1 MSSGRRG
8 HDGQGVGDQHVVLAL
23 ADSRGFVSLR
33 QPATPREER
42 YAIGRSLRKRTP
54 RSALGTWRVPSGR
67 PDPVQQIRATH
78 EGRLDRL
85 IPVRIGRM
93 ITSPYAFLRGAAALM
108 AEDFAHLPSTGITPV
123 ICGDAHL
130 GNFGFY
136 ASPER
141 DLVFDLNDFDE
152 AHPGPWEWDLRRL
165 MTSVWVAGRH
175 NGSPEH
181 ACHKAAARCVAAYR
195 EHMAYL
201 AAQPL
206 LARSYERLDLDR
218 LQSTATQGALR
229 QQIKQAA
236 KRARRRTSDR
246 ALPRFTQQRDGTRH
260 IVEEAPL
267 ITRLDPAEANRL
279 GEALD
284 SYLQTLPSH
293 WARILAGYSILDIAH
308 KVVGVGSVGLRAY
321 IALCQGSSPDDVVFL
336 QLKQARRSVVAPYV
350 HGDSAWHAHQG
361 QRVVEYQQALQT
373 VSDPLLGWTTIADHQ
388 YYVRQFRDMKGAVTI
403 DGIGSSALAD
413 YAGICGLL
421 LAKGHARTSGASMIA
436 GYLGRS
442 DKVDRALCRF
452 ARDYTEQVERDHQ
465 ALRTAVAHGV
475 LPAET
480 SQ

>member
-1 MSSGRRG
+1 MTSGPPG
-8 HDGQGVGDQHVVLAL
+8 HDGGRVGDQHVVLAL

-33 QPATPREER
+33 QPATPRKER

-54 RSALGTWRVPSGR
+54 RSALGRWSVPSGR
-67 PDPVQQIRATH
+67 VDPVQQIIATH
-78 EGRLDRL
+78 EGRLDWL
-85 IPVRIGRM
+85 IPVRVGRM
-93 ITSPYAFLRGAAALM
+93 IASPYGFLRGAAAIM
-108 AEDFAHLPSTGITPV
+108 AEDFAQLPSTGITPV

-152 AHPGPWEWDLRRL
+152 AHPGAWEWDLRRL
-165 MTSVWVAGRH
+165 VTSVWVAGRQ

-181 ACHKAAARCVAAYR
+181 ACEKAVARCVAAYR

-206 LARSYERLDLDR
+206 LVRSYEQLDLDR
-218 LQSTATQGALR
+218 LRSTAAEGALR
-229 QQIKQAA
+229 QEIKRAA

-246 ALPRFTQQRDGTRH
+246 ALPRFTQQRADTYQ
-260 IVEEAPL
+260 IIEEPPL
-267 ITRLDPAEANRL
+267 ITRPDPAEANRIA
-279 GEALD
+279 EALD

-293 WARILAGYSILDIAH
+293 WARIIAGYSVIDMAH

-336 QLKQARRSVVAPYV
+336 QLKQARRSVVARYV

-373 VSDPLLGWTTIADHQ
+373 VSDPLLGWTTIGDHQ
-388 YYVRQFRDMKGAVTI
+388 YYVRQFRDMKGAVAI
-403 DGIGSSALAD
+403 DGIGASALAD

-436 GYLGRS
+436 GYLGGS
-442 DKVDRALCRF
+442 DKVDRAMCRF
-452 ARDYTEQVERDHQ
+452 ARDYAEQVQRDHE
-465 ALRTAVAHGV
+465 ALRAAVAHGV
-475 LPAET
+475 LPAEANR
-480 SQ
+480 